1 MERKNYEN
9 ALFPGCPIRNVL
21 SRIGEKW
28 PLLVLYTL
36 NANSGAPMRF
46 KALQRGIP
54 DISQKMLTLT
64 LRTLEED
71 GLVSRTI
78 FPEVPPRVEY
88 TLTERAQTLL
98 PLVDALIGWAMEN
111 FDPIMEDRRSAH
123 TETAALA

>member
-9 ALFPGCPIRNVL
+9 VLFPGCPIRNVL

-36 NANSGAPMRF
+36 NQKCGEPMRF

-88 TLTERAQTLL
+88 ALTERAQTLL
-98 PLVDALIGWAMEN
+98 PLVDALIGWALEN
-111 FDPIMEDRRSAH
+111 FEPIMEGRRNAHAAQSA
-123 TETAALA
+123 AA